1 MAPRRVGRG
10 MAPRARRYTG
20 ALQACP
26 TFFTALAERLVELS
40 TILIKYAFKIASLFW
55 ARRFYSVVPWA

>member
-1 MAPRRVGRG
+1 